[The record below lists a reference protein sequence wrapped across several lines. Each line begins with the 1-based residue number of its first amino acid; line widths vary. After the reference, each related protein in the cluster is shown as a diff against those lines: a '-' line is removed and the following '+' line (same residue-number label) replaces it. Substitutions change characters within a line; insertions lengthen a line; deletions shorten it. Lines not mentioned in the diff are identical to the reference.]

1 MLRALGLTLLLIS
14 LRAFA
19 QEADFVLPEFEA
31 RDAGFPEPTPPPTPA
46 PDAVAPAVP
55 RVPPTPR
62 WAPIGGSLSAMFT
75 AFQEY
80 FLSAELSLLFTTVG
94 VPKASETVPHEFEG
108 WLMQLG
114 GTAFVGTAGNAV
126 CDGTV
131 FCATRGGG
139 GAALKFGWAR
149 GLPNVST
156 GATRPQTMYFGQLDV
171 MFSYFGIESAP
182 LSPGLQTAE
191 LLTRLRLGVHLTT
204 GSRVTSTGFTF
215 LLAGV
220 FQAVPV
226 SNGTQGV
233 SFGAN
238 FGVGF

>member
-1 MLRALGLTLLLIS
+1 MKTLLLLSLIS
-14 LRAFA
+14 ATTFA
-19 QEADFVLPEFEA
+19 QESDFVLPEFEA

-46 PDAVAPAVP
+46 PDTVTP
-55 RVPPTPR
+55 RVPPTPK
-62 WAPIGGSLSAMFT
+62 WAPFGGSLSAMFT

-80 FLSAELSLLFTTVG
+80 FLSAEFSLLVTTVG
-94 VPKASETVPHEFEG
+94 TPTASETAPHEFEG
-108 WLMQLG
+108 WLLQLG

-149 GLPNVST
+149 GLPNVTT
-156 GATRPQTMYFGQLDV
+156 GYTRPQTMYFGQLDV

-191 LLTRLRLGVHLTT
+191 LMTRLRFGVHLTT

-215 LLAGV
+215 LIAGV
-220 FQAVPV
+220 IQAVPV

-238 FGVGF
+238 LGIGF